1 MIEPGL
7 FVGTL
12 RHRRVSPV
20 PHAFTYG
27 LFMVLVDIDRIPEL
41 MGRSWLTSLNRWNW
55 ASFDDRDHTGD
66 PTRPLRE
73 RLALDAARHG
83 LTLPSG
89 PILLLTHLRYLGY
102 GFNPVSF
109 YYAFDGHGRLA
120 LVLAEVHNT
129 FGGAHNYWLR
139 PDGAGNVVRAG
150 AVKAFYVSPFM
161 PPDLDYRFTFALPTD
176 RVVAHMVAGRK
187 DGPALFDATLT
198 LNRRAWTA
206 GELRRLLLR
215 YPAITAGVTAAIHL
229 QALRLWWKGVPVV
242 PRPTQTGENR
252 KVDDLAMSRAQPV
265 GVPDTENEPARVAVP
280 HEVRERRT

>member
-12 RHRRVSPV
+12 RHRRLSPV

-41 MGRSWLTSLNRWNW
+41 IGRSRLTSLNRWNW

-83 LTLPSG
+83 LALPNG
-89 PILLLTHLRYLGY
+89 PVLLLTHLRYLGY

-109 YYAFDGHGRLA
+109 YYAFDGAGRLE

-139 PDGAGNVVRAG
+139 PDGAGHVVRAG
-150 AVKAFYVSPFM
+150 AVKSFYVSPFM
-161 PPDLDYRFTFALPTD
+161 PPDLDYRFTFTLPTD
-176 RVVAHMVAGRK
+176 RVIAHMDARRR

-198 LNRRAWTA
+198 LDRRAWTA

-215 YPAITAGVTAAIHL
+215 YPAITAGVTAGIHL

-242 PRPTQTGENR
+242 PRPSPTGEIR
-252 KVDDLAMSRAQPV
+252 TGDDAATTGAELA
-265 GVPDTENEPARVAVP
+265 GVPDTENRPTRVAVP
-280 HEVRERRT
+280 HEARERRT